1 MKNLLHISASE
12 GLCNCRIK
20 QYPNAVGEWV
30 SVEQMISQKKIFN
43 PSGLEKEGYE
53 NKGKFDSNSCVETDS
68 KSSEEQSDNDR
79 ALRRARSKILDIIR
93 CNLDFRY
100 FCTLTYNGECFARDD
115 YKSVVASFSR
125 WCDNRVRRKGLK
137 YVAVIERH
145 HQSNGLHFHVLC
157 NSVLSLVDS
166 GTVSVPQKK
175 KPIRVSSADRY
186 KIPAEDRK
194 VVYNISDWSYGF
206 STAIEITGDPERI
219 KTANYLRK
227 YLTKD
232 SEKIGG
238 RYYYSGGA
246 LVRPRF
252 LYTNADFYDCEETY
266 YINVP
271 GNTIKV
277 VKI

>member
-1 MKNLLHISASE
+1 MKNILKVSASD

-20 QYPNAVGEWV
+20 QYPNANGDWV

-43 PSGLEKEGYE
+43 PLGLEKEGYE
-53 NKGKFDSNSCVETDS
+53 TKGKYDSSPRVETDS
-68 KSSEEQSDNDR
+68 KSSDTENTDR
-79 ALRRARSKILDIIR
+79 ALRRSRAKVLDIIR
-93 CNLDFRY
+93 CNSDFRF
-100 FCTLTYNGECFARDD
+100 FCTLTYNGESFARDD

-137 YVAVIERH
+137 YIAVIERH
-145 HQSNGLHFHVLC
+145 KQSNGLHFHVLC
-157 NSVLSLVDS
+157 NDVLSMVDS

-175 KPIRVSSADRY
+175 KPIRVSTADRY

-252 LYTNADFYDCEETY
+252 LYTNADFYGCEETY

>member
-1 MKNLLHISASE
+1 MKNILKVSASE

-20 QYPNAVGEWV
+20 QYPNANGDWV
-30 SVEQMISQKKIFN
+30 PVEQMISQKKIFN
-43 PSGLEKEGYE
+43 PLGLEKEGYE
-53 NKGKFDSNSCVETDS
+53 TKGKYDSNSRVETDS
-68 KSSEEQSDNDR
+68 KSSDTDNTDR
-79 ALRRARSKILDIIR
+79 ALRRSRAKVLDIIR
-93 CNLDFRY
+93 CNSDFRF
-100 FCTLTYNGECFARDD
+100 FCTLTYNGESFARDD

-137 YVAVIERH
+137 YIAVIERH
-145 HQSNGLHFHVLC
+145 KQSNGLHFHVLC
-157 NSVLSLVDS
+157 NDVLSMVDS

-175 KPIRVSSADRY
+175 KPVKVSTADRY
-186 KIPAEDRK
+186 KIPLEDRK

-232 SEKIGG
+232 TEKIGG

-252 LYTNADFYDCEETY
+252 LYTNADFYECEETY

>member
-1 MKNLLHISASE
+1 MKNILKISASE

-20 QYPNAVGEWV
+20 QYPDIDGNWV
-30 SVEQMISQKKIFN
+30 SVEQMISQKRIFN

-53 NKGKFDSNSCVETDS
+53 NKGKFDSNSCVETDN

-79 ALRRARSKILDIIR
+79 ALRRSRAKVYDIIR
-93 CNLDFRY
+93 CNLDLGY
-100 FCTLTYNGECFARDD
+100 FCTLTFNGEYIARDD
-115 YKSVVASFSR
+115 YTSVLKKFSA

-137 YVAVIERH
+137 YLAVIEKH
-145 HQSNGLHFHVLC
+145 KESNGLHFHVLC
-157 NSVLSLVDS
+157 NDVLSLVDS
-166 GTVSVPQKK
+166 GTVKVPKRK
-175 KPIRVSSADRY
+175 KPIKIATADRY
-186 KIPAEDRK
+186 KIPLEDRK
-194 VVYNISDWSYGF
+194 TVYNITDWIWGF
-206 STAIEITGDPERI
+206 STAIQITGDDCRV
-219 KTANYLRK
+219 KVANYLRK

-232 SEKIGG
+232 SDKIGG

-246 LVRPRF
+246 LVRPRY

-277 VKI
+277 LKI